1 MYNQDSTGT
10 EKKNTIKGVWSGTRR
25 PPWTASLMDP
35 WRLKLWI
42 SAKLGQPRVELRKM
56 GSKNAQSFEEV
67 MKMQQYKGLLA
78 KELDR
83 PLAVATQPELLI
95 FLYWYDPY
103 YPLFNS

>member
-1 MYNQDSTGT
+1 
-10 EKKNTIKGVWSGTRR
+10 
-25 PPWTASLMDP
+25 
-35 WRLKLWI
+35 
-42 SAKLGQPRVELRKM
+42 M

-95 FLYWYDPY
+95 FLY
-103 YPLFNS
+103 